1 MHPADIPVSV
11 VVITQVPPSQWLLVY
26 LPCLQQQLPRCSP
39 QATSTV
45 LWAAAQL
52 KMQQLPGAWLDS
64 ILARVYQQLLESE
77 CGPQEMSLVLEALQQ
92 LQHKP
97 SSKWLER

>member
-1 MHPADIPVSV
+1 
-11 VVITQVPPSQWLLVY
+11 
-26 LPCLQQQLPRCSP
+26 
-39 QATSTV
+39 V

-52 KMQQLPGAWLDS
+52 KLQQLPGAWLDS
-64 ILARVYQQLLESE
+64 ILARVYQQLQESE

>member
-1 MHPADIPVSV
+1 
-11 VVITQVPPSQWLLVY
+11 
-26 LPCLQQQLPRCSP
+26 
-39 QATSTV
+39 V

-52 KMQQLPGAWLDS
+52 KLQQLPGAWLDS

-77 CGPQEMSLVLEALQQ
+77 CGPQEMSLVVEALQQ